1 LIFENQ
7 YIQERI
13 KKAKILKE
21 MGINPY
27 QNQLTKGT
35 PSSQFLDE
43 CAFIHNIETDD
54 MKKDESKIY
63 TLTGRLKFMRIMGK
77 ASFAKIEDGDGL
89 VQIYFNRDDL
99 PEGYYN
105 NVVKKLFEVG
115 DIIQAKGYPFVTGTG
130 ELTLHCLEV
139 NLVTKAI
146 SPLPEKFHGIQDTEI
161 KYRQRYLDM
170 IMNSEV
176 KKRFTLRS
184 KIVSS
189 IRRFFE
195 DKGFLEVE
203 TPMLHPI
210 PGGANAKPFITQHN
224 ALGVDRYLRIAP
236 ELYLKRLIVGGMDA
250 VFEINRNFRNE
261 GIDATHNPE
270 FTSIEFYWAYKTYIE
285 LMEITEE
292 LFDYLFDNLKLNRK
306 LPYGELEIDFS
317 TPFAKISWIDSI
329 VEIGGVP
336 RDIATNREKSIA
348 YLKEKNLKI
357 DENWSLGYV
366 QAELFDEFVESKLIN
381 PTFITDYP
389 VDISP
394 LARRNDENPEI
405 TERFEF
411 FVAGKELANGF
422 SELNDP
428 IDQYKRF
435 KAQVEAKEVTGDD
448 ETMHMDTDFV
458 RALSYGMTP
467 TAGEGI
473 GIDRLIMMLTNQH
486 TIRDVLLFPAMRPQ
500 APIAE
505 APKVD
510 ATKQCKK
517 CGHNVIE
524 ELKPAKKGKGLFCI
538 DVGACKKR
546 VSERTLNKKDKG

>member
-13 KKAKILKE
+13 KKTQTLREK
-21 MGINPY
+21 GINPY
-27 QNQLTKGT
+27 PNQVKKGT
-35 PSSQFLDE
+35 PSATFLNECNYVHDIVVDE
-43 CAFIHNIETDD
+43 GE
-54 MKKDESKIY
+54 MKQDKEKSY
-63 TLTGRLKFMRIMGK
+63 TLTGRLKFIRIMGK
-77 ASFAKIEDGDGL
+77 AAFAKIEDEDGL

-105 NVVKKLFEVG
+105 DVVKKLYEVG
-115 DIIQAKGYPFVTGTG
+115 DIIEVKGYPFVTGTG
-130 ELTLHCLEV
+130 ELTLHCLAV

-146 SPLPEKFHGIQDTEI
+146 SPLPEKFHGIQDQEI

-170 IMNSEV
+170 IMDADV
-176 KKRFTLRS
+176 KNRFKLRS

-203 TPMLHPI
+203 TPMMHPI
-210 PGGANAKPFITQHN
+210 PGGANAKPFITHHN
-224 ALGVDRYLRIAP
+224 ALDVDRYLRIAP

-285 LMEITEE
+285 LMEVTEE
-292 LFDYLFDNLKLNRK
+292 LFDYLFDNLELERV
-306 LPYGELEIDFS
+306 LPYGDVEINFA
-317 TPFAKISWIDSI
+317 TPFAKVSWVDSI

-336 RDIATNREKSIA
+336 REVATDLESGLA
-348 YLKEKNLKI
+348 YLKERNLKV
-357 DENWSLGYV
+357 DKNWTLGYM
-366 QAELFDEFVESKLIN
+366 QQELFDEFVEGKLIN

-394 LARRNDENPEI
+394 LARRNDKNPEV
-405 TERFEF
+405 TERFELF
-411 FVAGKELANGF
+411 IAGKEIANGF

-428 IDQYKRF
+428 LDQYERF
-435 KAQVEAKEVTGDD
+435 KGQVEAKEATGDD
-448 ETMHMDTDFV
+448 EAMHMDTDFV

-473 GIDRLIMMLTNQH
+473 GIDRLVMMLTNQH
-486 TIRDVLLFPAMRPQ
+486 TIRDVLLFPAMRPE
-500 APIAE
+500 AE
-505 APKVD
+505 QTAPKVS
-510 ATKQCKK
+510 ATDVCKK
-517 CGHNVIE
+517 CGHDVIE
-524 ELKPAKKGKGLFCI
+524 ELKPAKKGKGYFCL
-538 DVGACKKR
+538 DVAACKQR
-546 VSERTLNKKDKG
+546 ASERT